1 MDRTRQREIASK
13 GGHGVPA
20 EKRSFSKNRQLAAEA
35 GRKGGEAVPAAER
48 SFSQNRE
55 LAAAAG
61 RKGGESRAQLF
72 NPRHDAARRR
82 QLKKDEEQDEQQEQN
97 DQQDQKKRK
106 RRKRLSRSPR
116 LRSGPLIDPRARSG
130 ARARFRPRLQLE
142 DALGVEAVELFLVA
156 VGDQQIVDCFH

>member
-1 MDRTRQREIASK
+1 MHLPLDCSIKQLKWVGMEQVKSNRGFASMDRTRQREIASK
-13 GGHGVPA
+13 GGHGVPP

-72 NPRHDAARRR
+72 NPRHR
-82 QLKKDEEQDEQQEQN
+82 QAKKDEEQDEQQEQA
-97 DQQDQKKRK
+97 QQEEETTET
-106 RRKRLSRSPR
+106 
-116 LRSGPLIDPRARSG
+116 A
-130 ARARFRPRLQLE
+130 
-142 DALGVEAVELFLVA
+142 
-156 VGDQQIVDCFH
+156 